1 MSYQARSQPGARVR
15 RWASRTAVATALAGA
30 ALAGSGCRG
39 SGTGAP
45 ARRHAS
51 ATSAAQQ
58 RAYAPRIV
66 AKLEPYRLPTGV
78 SGEAV
83 TERRGEIL
91 VLGGLNSLDTST
103 SEIVALPA
111 GLLPRRAG
119 ALSEAKHDLAA
130 VQLAGRTLVLGGG
143 GAIELDAAE
152 ALSAQNSGTRIGTLP
167 SARSDLSAVSVGGAT
182 YVLGGYDG
190 IEPQADVLRTTD
202 ASHYTAIG
210 RLPVPFRYSAVAVF
224 GTQIYTFGGELAS
237 GQDTSAIQ
245 RIDTRT
251 GAARVIGRLPRPVS
265 HASAVVLGGKAYV
278 LGGRAHGVALRRIV
292 AFDPASG
299 VARPAGRLP
308 LAVTNAAAIESG
320 ATGYLIGGI
329 GSIEQTLDTVIAVHL
344 VPG

>member
-1 MSYQARSQPGARVR
+1 M
-15 RWASRTAVATALAGA
+15 
-30 ALAGSGCRG
+30 
-39 SGTGAP
+39 
-45 ARRHAS
+45 
-51 ATSAAQQ
+51 
-58 RAYAPRIV
+58 
-66 AKLEPYRLPTGV
+66 AKLESYRLPAAV

-91 VLGGLNSLDTST
+91 VLGGLDSLDTST

-111 GLLPRRAG
+111 DLRPRRAG
-119 ALSEAKHDLAA
+119 VLSEAKHDLAA

-167 SARSDLSAVSVGGAT
+167 SARSDLSAVSVGGAA

-190 IEPQADVLRTTD
+190 TEPVADVLRTTD

-224 GTQIYTFGGELAS
+224 GTRIYTFGGELAS
-237 GQDTSAIQ
+237 GEDTSAIQ

-299 VARPAGRLP
+299 VARQAGRLP

-329 GSIEQTLDTVIAVHL
+329 GSIEQSLDTVIAVHL